1 MSVPWFL
8 AEFKASDCTHMKRKL
23 VNWTV
28 VQKKIYKMKYILYRE
43 TKEWKIQKI
52 R

>member
-8 AEFKASDCTHMKRKL
+8 AEFKASDCTHVKRKL

-28 VQKKIYKMKYILYRE
+28 VQKKISKMKYRE